1 MPQLVSS
8 GYEVTNLDIQR
19 PPSEQSAVAGWL
31 NCSLLDLEALKTAV
45 RNFKPAYVVHLAAF
59 TLMDGTAKDYEANS
73 VGTANLLQAITE
85 EPSVERAIFTS
96 SQHVRAP
103 GSGEAASETDFVPYM
118 LYGESKAK
126 MERLTRE
133 AGMGCTWTIIRPT
146 VVWGPGHKLLAAGL
160 WGLMYRGKY
169 FHPAND
175 PVLRSYG
182 YVKNVVWQIEQLLL
196 APCESVNGR
205 VFYVADGN
213 VLQRDWVN
221 ALSRALVG
229 HGVREVP
236 LWFIRGLALVGDR
249 ARSVGLRFPMYSA
262 RLMNLV
268 TQNPVPVKPTIDLL
282 GTPPF
287 TLEAGA
293 RETATW
299 FKEHYLAG
307 IE

>member
-1 MPQLVSS
+1 ME
-8 GYEVTNLDIQR
+8 GTERDY
-19 PPSEQSAVAGWL
+19 
-31 NCSLLDLEALKTAV
+31 
-45 RNFKPAYVVHLAAF
+45 AAN
-59 TLMDGTAKDYEANS
+59 TD
-73 VGTANLLQAITE
+73 GTANLLQAIREVT
-85 EPSVERAIFTS
+85 SVERVIITS
-96 SQHVRAP
+96 TQHVRAP
-103 GSGEAASETDFVPYM
+103 GSGEAVSETDFVPYM
-118 LYGESKAK
+118 LYGQSKAK
-126 MERLTRE
+126 MEVLTRE
-133 AGMGCTWTIIRPT
+133 SRMQCTWTIIRPT

-196 APCESVNGR
+196 APQEAVNGR

-213 VLQRDWVN
+213 VPQRVWVN
-221 ALSRALVG
+221 AISNALVG

-236 LWFIRGLALVGDR
+236 LWFIRGLALVGDC

-262 RLMNLV
+262 RLKNLI
-268 TQNPVPVKPTIDLL
+268 TQNPVPVKPTLDLL
-282 GTPPF
+282 GMPPF

-299 FKEHYLAG
+299 FKESYLKDSR
-307 IE
+307 